1 MIPSRRL
8 VDGVTALAA
17 VLLCFNVT
25 VWLAGESPADI
36 LWLLAVG
43 TVGSAYGLAQ
53 CLAKATPLVWTGA
66 AVAFALH
73 ARLFNI
79 GVEGQCAVGILVAAV
94 LGAALPAAT
103 PWVLAVPL
111 CLAAAACAGAALGG
125 LAGWLRARWGT
136 HEVVSTLMLNGLVA
150 VLTTWLYAGPLRVG
164 AQVHTRPVVAGARL
178 PQAARVIEAFRG
190 SSLNAA
196 LPLAL
201 AATALTGWYL
211 RERRGGVAIRALGAG
226 AQAAEALGVDARAAT
241 VRAMALSGA
250 LAGLA
255 ASHYVLGVKG
265 SAEQGLGA
273 GVGFTGI
280 AVALLGG
287 GRPLGIA
294 LAAGFFGAMAQGAL
308 VVNARVPADVLTLT
322 QAAVIV
328 AVGALGASTL
338 PRREAP

>member
-94 LGAALPAAT
+94 LGAALPVAT

-178 PQAARVIEAFRG
+178 PQAARVFEAFRG

-201 AATALTGWYL
+201 AATVLAGWYL

-226 AQAAEALGVDARAAT
+226 AQAAEALGV
-241 VRAMALSGA
+241 GA